1 MVQRARI
8 STVYNLTPGIRVRDA
23 LNLRRCLYEEVM
35 REEPDDAQWD
45 KIVKEVEK
53 HYTKDCKTELERYR
67 TYLNVK

>member
-1 MVQRARI
+1 M
-8 STVYNLTPGIRVRDA
+8 RDA